1 MLQELNTFLTEL
13 KDLRRSIG
21 AERTK
26 TINKVVIRRK
36 ADTLASKWLSEYG
49 TRIEADGHIAPDV
62 IKKYSNSFRQ
72 LLRISGPSN
81 RKVTYVK
88 LLNELIKPF
97 REEIILKLYEQLPTS
112 PSLALLSTLFKGLPS
127 DEHDYLREA
136 IGCAQKGFL
145 RASLV
150 LGWCAAIDRIHRK
163 IEEIGFPAFNVASAQ
178 MASQQKGRFK
188 RFNQV
193 QNISSLTELREVF
206 DNIVLWIIEGMELI
220 DSNQHTRLRSCFDM
234 RCQSAHPGDAPIT
247 EFNLLSFF
255 SDLKEIVFG
264 NPKFAL
270 NQGVT
275 NPAKAL
281 TTQSTGP

>member
-1 MLQELNTFLTEL
+1 LATYLS
-13 KDLRRSIG
+13 RH
-21 AERTK
+21 
-26 TINKVVIRRK
+26 IRH
-36 ADTLASKWLSEYG
+36 AGS
-49 TRIEADGHIAPDV
+49 P
-62 IKKYSNSFRQ
+62 KKLGIYKQ
-72 LLRISGPSN
+72 
-81 RKVTYVK
+81 T
-88 LLNELIKPF
+88 LIKPF
-97 REEIILKLYEQLPTS
+97 REEIILKLHEQLPTS
-112 PSLALLSTLFKGLPS
+112 PSLTLLSGLFKGLPS
-127 DEHDYLREA
+127 DEDNYLREA
-136 IGCAQKGFL
+136 IGCAQRGFL

-150 LGWCAAIDRIHRK
+150 LGWCATIDRIHRK

-193 QNISSLTELREVF
+193 QNVSSLTELREVF
-206 DNIVLWIIEGMELI
+206 DNIVLWIIEGIGLI
-220 DSNQHTRLRSCFDM
+220 DSNQHTRLHSCFDM

-270 NQGVT
+270 IQGAR

-281 TTQSTGP
+281 TLIRPPDVNRKK